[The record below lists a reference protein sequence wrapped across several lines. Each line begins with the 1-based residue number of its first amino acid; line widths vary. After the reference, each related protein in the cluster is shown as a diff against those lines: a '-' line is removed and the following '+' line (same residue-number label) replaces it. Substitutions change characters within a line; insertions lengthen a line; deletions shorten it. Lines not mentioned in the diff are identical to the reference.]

1 MRLDMRGPT
10 LDLKTAISDR
20 MAGRAPFGVWTP
32 SDFLDLGPYE
42 AVRQALAR
50 LTHAQ
55 TIRRI
60 TRGLY
65 DKPGF
70 NKLTDKL
77 TNPDPRSVV
86 DALARRDQVRMV
98 IDGITAANDLGLS
111 DAVPA
116 RIVIHT
122 DGRFKPLDL
131 GGLKIEF
138 KKTAPSALYWAGRPA
153 MRVVQALQ
161 WLQPTLLQDGPVV
174 RQRLAAIFVDPSHGA
189 SIVADLKQGLA
200 ALPVWMRVFL
210 NPLLDGSCETCQP
223 SIRTRPRGSEAV
235 SENQIGGLHNTPSPN
250 SLAPTY
256 QSDLHSPKRTR
267 LGLAHVNRVKV

>member
-1 MRLDMRGPT
+1 MRGPT
-10 LDLKTAISDR
+10 LDFKNAVDGR
-20 MAGRAPFGVWTP
+20 MAGRSPFGVWTP

-42 AVRQALAR
+42 AVRQALHRLAHAR
-50 LTHAQ
+50 

-70 NKLTDKL
+70 NKLTGKL

-98 IDGITAANDLGLS
+98 VDGITAANDLGLS
-111 DAVPA
+111 DAVPG

-138 KKTAPSALYWAGRPA
+138 KKTAPSSLYWAGRPA

-161 WLQPTLLQDGPVV
+161 WLQPMLSQDGAAVKK
-174 RQRLAAIFVDPSHGA
+174 RLAAIFADPAHGA
-189 SIVADLKQGLA
+189 AIVDDLKQGLA
-200 ALPVWMRVFL
+200 TLPIWMQNFL
-210 NPLLDGSCETCQP
+210 RDLITGGSTAATDRHHQP
-223 SIRTRPRGSEAV
+223 ARTRHRRRSGVATGDEDDHHHGGRDDGDGDHRRKRRG
-235 SENQIGGLHNTPSPN
+235 
-250 SLAPTY
+250 
-256 QSDLHSPKRTR
+256 DD
-267 LGLAHVNRVKV
+267 